1 VVVVNPF
8 TKSPVVDEPL
18 IMIEPVT
25 LKIFPDKVTS
35 DDAVAA
41 FVVPSDTSN
50 LLPLALFIVLNPIP
64 FVPEVP
70 DVPELPDVPDEPVV
84 PDEPDEPFAPD
95 VPDEPFTPDVPD
107 EPPELIQFNP
117 LKVKSSLDDILK

>member
-1 VVVVNPF
+1 MVVVNPF

-18 IMIEPVT
+18 IITEPVT

-35 DDAVAA
+35 EDAVAA

-50 LLPLALFIVLNPIP
+50 LLPLALFIVLNPVPDVPDDP
-64 FVPEVP
+64 FNPEVP
-70 DVPELPDVPDEPVV
+70 DDPFVPDVPD
-84 PDEPDEPFAPD
+84 D
-95 VPDEPFTPDVPD
+95 
-107 EPPELIQFNP
+107 PPELIQFSP